1 MTDAGYVLDTNI
13 VIERGKRSPDRNVI
27 RWFDSVPRDR
37 LFLTPPVHDEMLKG
51 LDETDRENLARQR
64 KWLEEFRASYGWLE
78 LPKGQQI
85 VMTEAMVRI
94 LLDNDGS
101 IPRKIYVDF
110 LIGMIAVNREV
121 VVATRNEKD
130 FRRLGIPFINPF
142 RYRGTAP

>member
-1 MTDAGYVLDTNI
+1 
-13 VIERGKRSPDRNVI
+13 
-27 RWFDSVPRDR
+27 
-37 LFLTPPVHDEMLKG
+37 
-51 LDETDRENLARQR
+51 
-64 KWLEEFRASYGWLE
+64 
-78 LPKGQQI
+78 
-85 VMTEAMVRI
+85 MTEAMVRI

-142 RYRGTAP
+142 RYRGRAP